1 MKVQKEKRGEEKKEK
16 EENGRSGQMSLSSGS
31 RGYREELCGKEE
43 VCERTAMKRVKGKVW
58 EGNRDGEAAEKRK
71 WKERSER
78 DKGRG
83 GDETNRTDKIGMEMG
98 MT

>member
-58 EGNRDGEAAEKRK
+58 EENRDGEAAEKRK
-71 WKERSER
+71 WKEGVKGTKGEAETRQIER
-78 DKGRG
+78 IKLGWKWG
-83 GDETNRTDKIGMEMG
+83 
-98 MT
+98 

>member
-58 EGNRDGEAAEKRK
+58 EGNRDGEAAKRGSGRKEVKGIKGEAETRQIERIKLGWK
-71 WKERSER
+71 W
-78 DKGRG
+78 G
-83 GDETNRTDKIGMEMG
+83 
-98 MT
+98 

>member
-16 EENGRSGQMSLSSGS
+16 EENGRSGQKSLSSVS
-31 RGYREELCGKEE
+31 RECGEELCGKEE

-58 EGNRDGEAAEKRK
+58 EENRDGEAAEKRK